1 MARLARRKAR
11 KMTKAQRTAM
21 ALKMNAAR
29 WGKKKAVIAGLLLL
43 CAAHV
48 SGGEFARD
56 AAWIGLAASADLA
69 TTRYGLQ
76 TCPSCREANPLA
88 QGASRQAAVK
98 LAGTAVALYACR
110 ELRQHGHPTSA
121 KWFRWSVVILW
132 SGVAAHN
139 LHVARGGM

>member
-1 MARLARRKAR
+1 VRHPGRI
-11 KMTKAQRTAM
+11 
-21 ALKMNAAR
+21 ALVCFVA
-29 WGKKKAVIAGLLLL
+29 AGLLI
-43 CAAHV
+43 ASVAHC
-48 SGGEFARD
+48 GEFARD

-69 TTRYGLQ
+69 STRYGLQ

-88 QGASRQAAVK
+88 QGAARQAAVK
-98 LAGTAVALYACR
+98 LAGTAVALYACK

-139 LHVARGGM
+139 LHVARGGR